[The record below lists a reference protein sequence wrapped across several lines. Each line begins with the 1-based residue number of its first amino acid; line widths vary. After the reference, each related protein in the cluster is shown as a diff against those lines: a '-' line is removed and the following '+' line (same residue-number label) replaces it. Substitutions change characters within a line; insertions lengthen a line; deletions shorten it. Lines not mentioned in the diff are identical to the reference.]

1 MANSLLIVDD
11 ERDTSESLKMFL
23 EMKGFTVRIAFSGQ
37 EGVAAVRE
45 AVPDLIMLDLQMP
58 GGMDGWQTLKQMKQ
72 VASSVHVVIVT
83 GSTPD
88 RGLEQLAVQEGA
100 IGIITKPISV
110 DEMGM
115 MPMAPSCT
123 AKIG

>member
-11 ERDTSESLKMFL
+11 ERDTSEALKMFL

-110 DEMGM
+110 DELV
-115 MPMAPSCT
+115 P
-123 AKIG
+123 KIHSFLQGSGP